1 MKIVIKNA
9 RLSFNSIFNAE
20 SKFEGTDP
28 KFSTLLIL
36 DPKSEEGKANLVNI
50 KSVIRQ
56 LEQEKLKGK
65 ELDISKLPL
74 QDGNNDAGE
83 GKYTGWQDQII
94 VSAASK
100 NRPVVVGRKRQ
111 PVAEQDAED
120 VPYSGCYVN
129 VVVDA
134 WAMDHPQF
142 GQRVVFELKAI
153 QFSKAGEPF
162 VASGVDVS
170 NDFSDIDGDVEEVA
184 SSVFDL

>member
-1 MKIVIKNA
+1 MAKIVIKNA

-20 SKFEGTDP
+20 SRFEGEP
-28 KFSTLLIL
+28 KFSAMMIL
-36 DPKSEEGKANLVNI
+36 DPKSEEGKANLANI

-65 ELDISKLPL
+65 ELPIDKLPL
-74 QDGNNDAGE
+74 QDGNNDDGE

-134 WAMDHPQF
+134 WAMDHQSW
-142 GQRVVFELKAI
+142 GQRIIFELKAI
-153 QFSKAGEPF
+153 QYSKAGEPF
-162 VASGVDVS
+162 VASGVDIA
-170 NDFSDIDGDVEEVA
+170 NDFSDIDGDVEEVS

>member
-65 ELDISKLPL
+65 ELPIDKLPL
-74 QDGNNDAGE
+74 QDGNNDDGE

-94 VSAASK
+94 ISTASK
-100 NRPVVVGRKRQ
+100 SRPVVVGRKRQ
-111 PVAEQDAED
+111 PVAEQDASD
-120 VPYSGCYVN
+120 VPYSGCKVN

-142 GQRVVFELKAI
+142 GQRIVFELKAV
-153 QFSKAGEPF
+153 QFAGDGEPF
-162 VASGVDVS
+162 VASGVDIS
-170 NDFSDIDGDVEEVA
+170 NDFEELDIEEVA

>member
-1 MKIVIKNA
+1 MKIKITNA
-9 RLSFNSIFNAE
+9 RLSFNSIFKAE

-28 KFSTLLIL
+28 KFSAMFIL
-36 DPKSEEGKANLVNI
+36 DPRTDEGKENLVGI
-50 KSVIRQ
+50 KSTIRD
-56 LEQEKLKGK
+56 LEKEKLKGK

-74 QDGNNDAGE
+74 QDGSE
-83 GKYTGWQDQII
+83 KEYSGWDGNII

-100 NRPVVVGRKRQ
+100 TRPVVVGRKRQ

-129 VVVDA
+129 AVVDA

-142 GQRVVFELKAI
+142 GQRIVFELKAI
-153 QFSKAGEPF
+153 QFAKAGEPF
-162 VASGVDVS
+162 VASGVDIE
-170 NDFSDIDGDVEEVA
+170 NDFSDIEADVEEVS